1 MKTSAW
7 VIFMIFQNGNS
18 NVANDAYSTYE
29 SAKKELRRRIGSEN
43 VKQLDDYIFYDL
55 VKEIKYELKLI
66 TIFEEE

>member
-7 VIFMIFQNGNS
+7 VIFMSFQNGNS

-29 SAKKELRRRIGSEN
+29 LAKKELRRRIGSEN
-43 VKQLDDYIFYDL
+43 IKQLDDYIFYDL